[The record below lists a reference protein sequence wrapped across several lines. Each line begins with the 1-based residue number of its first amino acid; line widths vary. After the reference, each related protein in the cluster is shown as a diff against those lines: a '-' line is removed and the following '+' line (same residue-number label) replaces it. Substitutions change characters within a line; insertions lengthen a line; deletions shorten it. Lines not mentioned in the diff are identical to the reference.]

1 MQRRLA
7 LPICVAMF
15 FGSAAIAEELDVVTE
30 NCNSCHGDNGV
41 SQWSDVPTI
50 AGIDAF
56 VHAEALYTYRDE
68 ARPCA
73 ESKYRQGDTDRPPT
87 RMCDIASE
95 LSDDAIEALAEHY
108 AALPFRAARQDFDA
122 ALAAVGKEIHDR
134 DCARCHSDGGSNP
147 DDEAGILA
155 GQWMDY
161 LRLAFAEYASGDREQ
176 LEKMQEK
183 MAPLSAADVEALLHY
198 YASQQ

>member
-1 MQRRLA
+1 MQRELV
-7 LPICVAMF
+7 LPLCLVMCL
-15 FGSAAIAEELDVVTE
+15 GGPAIAGELDVQIE
-30 NCNSCHGDNGV
+30 NCNSCHGENGV

-56 VHAEALYTYRDE
+56 VHSEALYIYRDE

-73 ESKYRQGDTDRPPT
+73 ESKFRRGDTERPPT
-87 RMCDIASE
+87 RMCDIAAE
-95 LSDDAIEALAEHY
+95 LSDAKIKALAEHY
-108 AALPFRAARQDFDA
+108 AAQSFVPAKQGFDA
-122 ALAAVGKEIHDR
+122 ALAASGQAIHER
-134 DCARCHSDGGSNP
+134 DCSRCHSDGGSNP
-147 DDEAGILA
+147 DDEASILA

-161 LRLAFAEYASGDREQ
+161 LQLAFAEYASGDREQ

-183 MAPLSAADVEALLHY
+183 MDLLSAADVEALLHY

>member
-1 MQRRLA
+1 MKRELV
-7 LPICVAMF
+7 LPFCLAMF
-15 FGSAAIAEELDVVTE
+15 LGGPAIAGELDTLIE

-50 AGIDAF
+50 AGVDAF
-56 VHAEALYTYRDE
+56 VHSEALYIYRDE

-73 ESKYRQGDTDRPPT
+73 ESKFRQGDTDRPPT
-87 RMCDIASE
+87 SMCGIAAE
-95 LSDDAIEALAEHY
+95 LSDKTIKALAEHY
-108 AALPFRAARQDFDA
+108 AALPFVAAKQGFDA
-122 ALAAVGKEIHDR
+122 ALAATGKDIHDR

-161 LRLAFAEYASGDREQ
+161 LKLAFAEYASGDREQ

-183 MAPLSAADVEALLHY
+183 MDPLSAADVEALLHY